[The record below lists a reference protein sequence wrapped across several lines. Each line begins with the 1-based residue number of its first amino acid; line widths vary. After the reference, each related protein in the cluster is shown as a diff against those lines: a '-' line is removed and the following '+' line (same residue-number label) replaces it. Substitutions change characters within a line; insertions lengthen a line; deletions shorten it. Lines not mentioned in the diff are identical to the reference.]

1 MTSTIM
7 VGYDMLNLLLKWQVR
22 NMRRVNL
29 EKIRG
34 LRKQKNLTQWQIA
47 QKIGYKTGIGYH
59 YLETGRCKIKAEQ
72 LDVIASVLGVTTEEL
87 YEQNTTKLVD
97 QPTNYLTTE

>member
-1 MTSTIM
+1 MTTTIM

-34 LRKQKNLTQWQIA
+34 LRKQKNLTQRQMA
-47 QKIGYKTGIGYH
+47 QKIGYKTCVGYH
-59 YLETGRCKIKAEQ
+59 YLETGRCKITAEQ
-72 LDVIASVLGVTTEEL
+72 LDVIASALGVTTEEL

-97 QPTNYLTTE
+97 LPVNHLTTE

>member
-1 MTSTIM
+1 MTTTIM
-7 VGYDMLNLLLKWQVR
+7 VGYDMLNVLLKWQVR
-22 NMRRVNL
+22 NMRRVHL

-34 LRKQKNLTQWQIA
+34 LRKQKNLTQRQMA
-47 QKIGYKTGIGYH
+47 QKIGYKTCVGYH
-59 YLETGRCKIKAEQ
+59 YLETGRCKITAEQ
-72 LDVIASVLGVTTEEL
+72 LDVIASALGVTTEEL

>member
-1 MTSTIM
+1 MTTTIM

-22 NMRRVNL
+22 NMRRVHL

-34 LRKQKNLTQWQIA
+34 LRKQKNLTQRQMA
-47 QKIGYKTGIGYH
+47 QKIGYKTCVGYH
-59 YLETGRCKIKAEQ
+59 YLETGRCKITAEQ
-72 LDVIASVLGVTTEEL
+72 LDVIASALGVTTEEL